1 MSTAKWQNIA
11 GSKKIFSWEG
21 RCSKRPKWHQNGQIS
36 KRSIWITLALW
47 WEEWLAELLIWEEDT
62 DLVLTSSR
70 KEFGFFPN
78 KFVNRLIDAWWQ
90 KVLLKFIFSKNA
102 KKIDKIFTIDLTFT
116 IHNVK
121 SMLMILSN
129 FVAFLDNINFTASEL
144 SHAAHWSSGGLERVE
159 IINDI
164 YLLIRNPF

>member
-1 MSTAKWQNIA
+1 MYCRFGRIS
-11 GSKKIFSWEG
+11 IFLIETSEYVVIRLNNQIKSSWGG

-90 KVLLKFIFSKNA
+90 KVLLKFIYSEKATKFTWLLSYVVPVRWRFC
-102 KKIDKIFTIDLTFT
+102 KILWPSQNIWTLL
-116 IHNVK
+116 HQ
-121 SMLMILSN
+121 SCLMLHI
-129 FVAFLDNINFTASEL
+129 
-144 SHAAHWSSGGLERVE
+144 GRVE
-159 IINDI
+159 ASKG
-164 YLLIRNPF
+164 